1 MVDLKDIIGT
11 WSGDFW
17 SGASEP
23 RVHSPCNPRSCRGIE
38 VKPVLQK
45 TLHQCAPPDFPIFP
59 RPYGLGT
66 ALQNLRIKP
75 EGDCVEKGEDCF
87 KPLFLCVCTFL
98 AKCQSELL
106 VKVVCIISL
115 TLYTFLIVKH

>member
-1 MVDLKDIIGT
+1 MVDLKDIIGI

-17 SGASEP
+17 LGASEP
-23 RVHSPCNPRSCRGIE
+23 QIIKRHRS
-38 VKPVLQK
+38 K
-45 TLHQCAPPDFPIFP
+45 TCPSKDLAISAPLDFPIFH

-75 EGDCVEKGEDCF
+75 EGDCVEKGEGCF
-87 KPLFLCVCTFL
+87 KPLFLCVCRFL
-98 AKCQSELL
+98 AKRQSELL